1 MEEADASLQE
11 DIFHK
16 KVKKCSKTNY
26 IDFYHSLLEVIE
38 NYTETETQE
47 NDKEQFENLWLF
59 CLTVLL

>member
-47 NDKEQFENLWLF
+47 NDKEQFENL
-59 CLTVLL
+59 